1 MSGLHIHISN
11 RMEILAQALARIVRI
26 PSPSALTPE
35 IIIVQSRGM
44 ERWVSMALAELNGI
58 CAAAYFPFPN
68 AFLED
73 LFKKM
78 RPDLPEISPFDPEIM
93 TFRLMRIIPRQL
105 NQTGFDH
112 LKTYL
117 ADDDSGLKLFQLS
130 SRIANLFDQY
140 LVFRPQLIFQW
151 EAKKEEK
158 KQPQLWQ
165 AKLWRELAKGKEHL
179 HRARMRENLLEGLK
193 HPDFDPANLPQRVS
207 IFGISYLS
215 PFHLQAFAALTEF
228 LEIHFFLIDPCR
240 EYWADIVSERE
251 LKKMRRGSPRV
262 AENIEWYH
270 FEKGN
275 RLLAAMGALGRDFF
289 EMVADLDGEIHEQF
303 EDPGELSV
311 LTGIQSDIL
320 HLKDRE
326 VSPAEAPAKA
336 ASAES
341 PMFESHPQPLTML
354 SGDTSI
360 QVHSCHSPMR
370 EIEVLHDNLL
380 AMFED
385 DSDLMPKDIIVM
397 TPDMDTYAPYV
408 QAVFAAQI
416 DDALR
421 IPFSIADQSP
431 RRESRIVEGFLALL
445 DLSGSRF
452 GAAQVVGFLEF
463 PAIKEKFGLVDSD
476 LNVIERWIKDTGI
489 RWGIDKNSR
498 LRAGLP
504 GYSENTWRAGLERLL
519 LGFAMPG
526 ENRHLF
532 NGILPYDNIE
542 GAEVQIL
549 GKLLEFIDRL
559 FEWVEILDRPK
570 KLHEWQTALLT
581 LLENFFMPD
590 ENTERDLQYLRNML
604 ADLSDKETLAG
615 FNHNIGPAVIG
626 CYLKSLLE
634 QKNYG
639 ANFLTGGIT
648 FCAMLPM
655 RSIPFKVICLIGM
668 NNDAFPREYQSLNFD
683 LIAKYPKIGDRS
695 RRNDDKYLFLESI
708 ISARHKLYIS
718 YVGQSIQDNTLIP
731 PSVLV
736 SELLDN
742 IENSFTAPGKD
753 ILERIVTI
761 HRLQPFSSAY
771 FKGDSGLFSYS
782 LENMLACD
790 GAGEKRVARPFIS
803 QALPMTAEEEQTWQT
818 LDLDSLCLFF
828 SHPTKFFLQRRLGI
842 VLEDVVPLSDERE
855 TFNLNPLERYLIGQ
869 NLLKSRLS
877 GVTPADFE
885 PVQKAM
891 GQLPHGSVGDY
902 HYQEM
907 SIEVEKFLEKIEGFI
922 GAVPKKPIEVDF
934 EIADFHIRGRI
945 SEVSEAGRVQLRYA
959 RLRAKDLLTSWIYH
973 LICCHAGPA
982 DYQGTGFLICKDAAV
997 QFDRVTDC
1005 GPILQDLL
1013 ELFHQGLVLPIRFF
1027 PNSSYEY
1034 AEHLLNKAASEL
1046 AALNKAKRKWLGSQF
1061 SDYATGE
1068 SNDPYYDLCFR
1079 QSEPLD
1085 EVFEDIAVR
1094 VFSPLLAYSREIV
1107 L

>member
-1 MSGLHIHISN
+1 
-11 RMEILAQALARIVRI
+11 MEILAQALARIVRI
-26 PSPSALTPE
+26 PSPSALAPE
-35 IIIVQSRGM
+35 FIVVQSRGM

-73 LFKKM
+73 IFKKM
-78 RPDLPEISPFDPEIM
+78 RPDLPDISPFDPEIM
-93 TFRLMRIIPRQL
+93 TFRLMEIIPRLL

-117 ADDDSGLKLFQLS
+117 ADDDSDLKLFQLS
-130 SRIANLFDQY
+130 SRIADLFDQY

-165 AKLWRELAKGKEHL
+165 AKLWRELAMGNEGM
-179 HRARMRENLLEGLK
+179 HRARLRENLLEGLK
-193 HPDFDPANLPQRVS
+193 HLDFDSAGLPQRVS

-215 PFHLQAFAALTEF
+215 PFHLQAFAALSDF

-251 LKKMRRGSPRV
+251 IKKMRRGSPRV

-311 LTGIQSDIL
+311 LTGIQSDII
-320 HLKDRE
+320 HLRDRDVAPADVPAND
-326 VSPAEAPAKA
+326 VSAEAFL
-336 ASAES
+336 
-341 PMFESHPQPLTML
+341 FEPHPQPLTML
-354 SGDTSI
+354 PEDTSI

-385 DSDLMPKDIIVM
+385 DPDLMPKDIIVM

-416 DDALR
+416 DEALR

-452 GAAQVVGFLEF
+452 GAAQVVGLLEF
-463 PAIKEKFGLVDSD
+463 SAIKEKFGLVDSD
-476 LNVIERWIKDTGI
+476 LNVIERWIQDTGI

-504 GYSENTWRAGLERLL
+504 GYSENTWQAGLERLL

-532 NGILPYDNIE
+532 DGILPYDNIE

-549 GKLLEFIDRL
+549 GRLLEFIDRL

-570 KLHEWQTALLT
+570 KLYEWQTALLT
-581 LLENFFMPD
+581 LLENFFKPD
-590 ENTERDLQYLRNML
+590 ENTERDLQFLRNML
-604 ADLSDKETLAG
+604 AGLSTKGTLAG
-615 FNHNIGPAVIG
+615 FNHTIGPAVIG
-626 CYLKSLLE
+626 CYLKSILE
-634 QKNYG
+634 QKNFG

-668 NNDAFPREYQSLNFD
+668 NNDAFPREYQPLNFD

-708 ISARHKLYIS
+708 ISARNKLYIS
-718 YVGQSIQDNTLIP
+718 YVGQSIQDNSPIP

-736 SELLDN
+736 SELLDS
-742 IENSFTAPGKD
+742 IENSFKAPGKD
-753 ILERIVTI
+753 ILERVVTF
-761 HRLQPFSSAY
+761 HRLQPFSAAY

-782 LENMLACD
+782 VENMLACD
-790 GAGEKRVARPFIS
+790 SAGEKRVPRPFIS
-803 QALPMTAEEEQTWQT
+803 QALPMSAEELQVWQT
-818 LDLDSLCLFF
+818 IDLDSLCLFF
-828 SHPTKFFLQRRLGI
+828 SHPAKFFLQRRLGI
-842 VLEDVVPLSDERE
+842 VLEDAVPLSDERE
-855 TFNLNPLERYLIGQ
+855 NFDLDPLERYLIGQ
-869 NLLKSRLS
+869 NLLKSSLS

-891 GQLPHGSVGDY
+891 GQLPHGNVGDY
-902 HYQEM
+902 HYQAL
-907 SIEVEKFLEKIEGFI
+907 SIEVEKFLEKIKGFM
-922 GAVPKKPIEVDF
+922 GAVPQKPIEVDF
-934 EIADFHIRGRI
+934 EIAGFRIRGRI
-945 SEVSEAGRVQLRYA
+945 AEVSEDGFVQLRYA
-959 RLRAKDLLTSWIYH
+959 RLRAKDLLRSWIYH
-973 LICCHAGPA
+973 LVCCHAAPT
-982 DYQGTGFLICKDAAV
+982 DYPRTSFLICKDAAV
-997 QFDRVTDC
+997 QFDRVTDS

-1013 ELFHQGLVLPIRFF
+1013 GLFHQGLGLPIRFF

-1034 AEHLLNKAASEL
+1034 AEHLLNKAATEL
-1046 AALNKAKRKWLGSQF
+1046 AALKKAKRKWHGSPF
-1061 SDYATGE
+1061 SDYAAGE
-1068 SNDPYYDLCFR
+1068 SDDPYYDLCFR
-1079 QSEPLD
+1079 RSEPLD
-1085 EVFEDIAVR
+1085 EEFEDIAVR
-1094 VFSPLLAYSREIV
+1094 VFSPLLAYAKEIV